1 MRISFRQKFLINN
14 GSTLG
19 LIYILFNYW
28 ITPLYIFL
36 DKVFFNSENTQ
47 RLSLYGS
54 IEYIPWYLIYITF
67 TLLFINLITNIKK
80 EEKRMIPIN
89 LKFFSSNLDITL
101 SILIFF
107 FSLFISLNS
116 VSDYRY
122 SNSAGSGLFDRFN
135 LARSIIPY
143 FVISIWYVRGKY
155 IINDKKKFIWYF
167 NTILY
172 SLSALLT
179 ASGLGSILI
188 FFAWIH
194 QLLNKKT
201 EYNFSL
207 IQLLK
212 FNLIDLLRFRRKIKI
227 FSMVALILLVVSPYI
242 IFNTILIGH
251 KSKID
256 KMTFNRLED
265 ATTERGINLNYY
277 IENYLLKIGI
287 NRPEFYTVY
296 KSPSINSDARKIN
309 RIEFFANFKYRLGKL
324 TGNKSNQKEG
334 KTPSRTNL
342 INIANYQY
350 RQSEGTSPGLLS
362 SFNYYFPSQ
371 ISILCESI
379 YFILVCTFFALFE
392 NLNLNRFRLEKFLIV
407 FFILRE
413 FMASPISTITILD
426 HSIIIPI
433 LLIFYAV
440 FEDTFTVKKLSKE

>member
-36 DKVFFNSENTQ
+36 DKVFFNSENTK

-212 FNLIDLLRFRRKIKI
+212 FNLIDL
-227 FSMVALILLVVSPYI
+227 P
-242 IFNTILIGH
+242 
-251 KSKID
+251 
-256 KMTFNRLED
+256 
-265 ATTERGINLNYY
+265 
-277 IENYLLKIGI
+277 
-287 NRPEFYTVY
+287 
-296 KSPSINSDARKIN
+296 
-309 RIEFFANFKYRLGKL
+309 
-324 TGNKSNQKEG
+324 
-334 KTPSRTNL
+334 
-342 INIANYQY
+342 
-350 RQSEGTSPGLLS
+350 
-362 SFNYYFPSQ
+362 
-371 ISILCESI
+371 ISIP
-379 YFILVCTFFALFE
+379 LVKADSTFAPKHQSPPANKELFS
-392 NLNLNRFRLEKFLIV
+392 
-407 FFILRE
+407 FFINGLPNGSVVC
-413 FMASPISTITILD
+413 A
-426 HSIIIPI
+426 
-433 LLIFYAV
+433 
-440 FEDTFTVKKLSKE
+440 